1 MSAAGPGKN
10 APYSGEKSLIFVKK
24 IISVLAVL
32 AIIGIAAV
40 GAVFMSYNSDVKGG
54 KGSSEEITVELEKGM
69 GAYSVASVLAENGI
83 VKNEIFFKLYAK
95 QNPIDNLQYGTF
107 TLRED
112 MSYEE
117 IVKELTTAKDLRET
131 VSVTV
136 FEGSSIIKISK
147 IVEAAGFCTA
157 QEFIDVVENTD
168 WSQFKFFQYVED
180 DVNKPFKMEGF
191 LYPETYEFFPE
202 ATAYEIAEKMLGHFD
217 ELITDEM
224 YAQME
229 QLGFTL
235 QEVVTLASYVE
246 EEAGDPINQPD
257 VAAVFLNRVKPG
269 SPFPKLQSDVSYYY
283 MNEQIEPYFGYARDQ
298 SPMEMQ
304 EAVNTYLCEGIPVT
318 PVSSPSITAINAVLN
333 PTPDSPYYFF
343 LTDLTGKYYYSET
356 WAGHVQNIAT
366 MEAVNATVKK

>member
-1 MSAAGPGKN
+1 M
-10 APYSGEKSLIFVKK
+10 KK

-32 AIIGIAAV
+32 AVIGIAAV
-40 GAVFMSYNSDVKGG
+40 GAVFMSYNGDVKGG

-69 GAYSVASVLAENGI
+69 GAYSVASVLAENGV

-168 WSQFKFFQYVED
+168 WSQFKFYQYVED
-180 DVNKPFKMEGF
+180 HPYKPFKMEGF

>member
-1 MSAAGPGKN
+1 M
-10 APYSGEKSLIFVKK
+10 KK

-32 AIIGIAAV
+32 AAIGVVAV

-54 KGSSEEITVELEKGM
+54 KGSSEAITVELEKGM
-69 GAYSVASVLAENGI
+69 GAYSVASVLAEKGVIN
-83 VKNEIFFKLYAK
+83 NELFFKLYAK
-95 QNPIDNLQYGTF
+95 QNPIDNLQYGEF
-107 TLRED
+107 TLSED

-136 FEGSSIIKISK
+136 FEGSSIIRISK
-147 IVEAAGFCTA
+147 IVEEAGFCTA

-168 WSQFKFFQYVED
+168 WSQFKFYQYVED
-180 DVNKPFKMEGF
+180 HQYKPFKMEGF

-202 ATAYEIAEKMLGHFD
+202 ATAYEIAETMLRHFD
-217 ELITDEM
+217 SLVTDDM

-229 QLGFTL
+229 QQGFTL
-235 QEVVTLASYVE
+235 QDVVTLASYVE

-257 VAAVFLNRVKPG
+257 VAAVFLNRLKPD
-269 SPFPKLQSDVSYYY
+269 SPFPKLESDVSYYY
-283 MNEQIEPYFGYARDQ
+283 MREQVEPYLGVGRDG
-298 SPMEMQ
+298 SPIEMQ
-304 EAVNTYLCEGIPVT
+304 EAVNTYMCVGIPIT
-318 PVSSPSITAINAVLN
+318 PVSSPSISAIKAVLN

-343 LTDLTGKYYYSET
+343 LTDLTGKYYYAET

-366 MEAVNATVKK
+366 MEAVNATVK

>member
-1 MSAAGPGKN
+1 M
-10 APYSGEKSLIFVKK
+10 KK
-24 IISVLAVL
+24 IISVLVVL
-32 AIIGIAAV
+32 AAIGVVAV

-54 KGSSEEITVELEKGM
+54 KGSSEAITVELEKGM
-69 GAYSVASVLAENGI
+69 GAYSVASVLAEKGVI
-83 VKNEIFFKLYAK
+83 SNEFFFKLYAK
-95 QNPIDNLQYGTF
+95 QNPIDNLQYGEF

-136 FEGSSIIKISK
+136 FEGSSIIRISK
-147 IVEAAGFCTA
+147 IVEEAGFCTS

-168 WSQFKFFQYVED
+168 WSQFKFYQYVED
-180 DVNKPFKMEGF
+180 HQYKPFKMEGF

-202 ATAYEIAEKMLGHFD
+202 ATAYEIAETMLRHFD
-217 ELITDEM
+217 SLVTDDM

-229 QLGFTL
+229 QQGFTL
-235 QEVVTLASYVE
+235 QDVVTLASYVE

-257 VAAVFLNRVKPG
+257 VAAVFLNRLKPD
-269 SPFPKLQSDVSYYY
+269 SPFPKLESDVSYYY
-283 MNEQIEPYFGYARDQ
+283 MREQVEPYLGVGRDG
-298 SPMEMQ
+298 SPIEMQ
-304 EAVNTYLCEGIPVT
+304 EAVNTYMCVGIPIT
-318 PVSSPSITAINAVLN
+318 PVSSPSISAIKAVLN

-343 LTDLTGKYYYSET
+343 LTDLTGKYYYAET

-366 MEAVNATVKK
+366 MEAVNATVK